1 MSMDKYKFIAS
12 LHFLFI

>member
-1 MSMDKYKFIAS
+1 MDKYKFIAS